1 MCGFCGF
8 IIPGSGP
15 AEQLNEDVTAMN
27 ERLRHRGPDDGGT
40 WVDAA
45 SGVALGHRR
54 LSIVDLSPAGHQPM
68 VSDSGRF
75 VMVFNGEIYNYR
87 ELRKLLKQAGVAIAW
102 KGHSDSEVLLA
113 AIAEWG
119 IDQALTA
126 CVGMFALAVWDREE
140 KKLYLAR
147 DRMGEKPLYYGFQ
160 QGALV
165 FASELKALKAHPQW
179 RGDIDRDALTLL
191 LRFNYIP
198 APYSIYQGINKLPPG
213 TILTLSAGQKQLPEP
228 LPFWSL
234 KTVAEAGQQQLYSGN
249 DEDAVNALDK
259 LLQQSVAG
267 QMVADVPLGAFL
279 SGGFDS
285 SLVVALMQ
293 KQSIRPVKTFT
304 IGFHE
309 RDFNEAHHAK
319 VVASHLGTDHTEL
332 YVSPRQVMEVI
343 PELPTIY
350 DEPFSDVSQMP
361 TFLVAQLA
369 KQHVT
374 VSLSG
379 DGGDELFGGYSR
391 YFQAAG
397 LWRRLANLPQPLRS
411 VAARLLTAVPISSWN
426 QLCSLVGPVHEVL
439 QAGRAGDR
447 LHKFAPIIAASGH
460 KDMYRLFM
468 SHWHDPEKVVLA
480 GEELPTVLDQQQ
492 LFAGLFEQMMY
503 VDSLSYLPDDIL
515 VKVDRAAMAVSLET
529 RVPLLDH
536 RVVEFA
542 WRLPLAMKVRERQGK
557 WLLKQVLYRYVP
569 QALVDRPKMGFAV
582 PIDHWLRGPLR
593 DWAEDLLGEQRLTA
607 QGFFNAKLIRQKW
620 REHLSGKR
628 NWHYYLWD
636 ILMFQAWIEQQ

>member
-1 MCGFCGF
+1 M
-8 IIPGSGP
+8 PGSGS
-15 AEQLNEDVTAMN
+15 AEQLTEDVAAMN
-27 ERLRHRGPDDGGT
+27 ERLLHRGPDDGGT

-68 VSDSGRF
+68 VSGSGRF

-87 ELRKLLKQAGVAIAW
+87 ELRKQLEQTGAAIAW

-113 AIAEWG
+113 AIVAWG
-119 IDQALTA
+119 IDKALTA

-140 KKLYLAR
+140 KKIYLAR
-147 DRMGEKPLYYGFQ
+147 DRMGEKPLYYGYQ
-160 QGALV
+160 QGVLV
-165 FASELKALKAHPQW
+165 FASELKALKAYPQW

-213 TILTLSAGQKQLPEP
+213 TLLTLSAGQKQLPEP
-228 LPFWSL
+228 LPYWSL
-234 KTVAEAGQQQLYSGN
+234 KTVAEAGQQQLFSGN
-249 DEDAVNALDK
+249 DADAVNALDK
-259 LLQQSVAG
+259 VLQQSVAG

-293 KQSIRPVKTFT
+293 EQSISPVKTFS

-309 RDFNEAHHAK
+309 RDFNEAQHAK
-319 VVASHLGTDHTEL
+319 AVAGHLGTDHTEL
-332 YVSPRQVMEVI
+332 YVSPRQVMDII

-468 SHWHDPEKVVLA
+468 SHWHDPENVVLA

-515 VKVDRAAMAVSLET
+515 IKVDRAAMAVSLET

-542 WRLPLAMKVRERQGK
+542 WRLPLAMKVREGQGK

-593 DWAEDLLGEQRLTA
+593 DWAEELLGEQRLTA
-607 QGFFNAKLIRQKW
+607 QGYFNAKPIRQKW